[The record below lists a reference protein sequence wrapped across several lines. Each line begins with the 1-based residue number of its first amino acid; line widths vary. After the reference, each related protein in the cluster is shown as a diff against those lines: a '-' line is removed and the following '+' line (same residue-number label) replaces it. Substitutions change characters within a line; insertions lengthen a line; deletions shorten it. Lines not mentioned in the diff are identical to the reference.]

1 MELQNKR
8 IRRDPIMNR
17 ETIKAWY
24 QASRPPFFVAT
35 MIPLILGGVL
45 AGVDGHWDTMRWV
58 VMLLASFFVHLNT
71 NLANDYFDHFAGVD
85 DGDSIGGSRV
95 IQEGKITPKQIGWAM
110 VILYGL
116 SLCCGLWLL
125 WETRLLILIPIML
138 FSFFSSLFYTA
149 PPFRYG
155 YYGLGELFVGVNMG
169 PVMVGGTY
177 AVLTGSFSLESILCS
192 IPIALMVAMILFYQ
206 SLPDMDIDRSVGKKT
221 IAVRAGKKRSKIIMI
236 FFLAASV
243 LSIMVLVQFKI
254 VHPVAALSLFT
265 TILAMRIVRMIE
277 TTPNWVDLH
286 GRGGVVRAFYMVN
299 GLMLITSA
307 IL

>member
-1 MELQNKR
+1 
-8 IRRDPIMNR
+8 MNS

-58 VMLLASFFVHLNT
+58 FMLLASFFVHLNT

-95 IQEGKITPKQIGWAM
+95 IQEGKITPKQIAWAM

-125 WETRLLILIPIML
+125 WETRLLMLIPIML

-155 YYGLGELFVGVNMG
+155 YYGLGELFVGINMG

-177 AVLTGSFSLESILCS
+177 AVLTGSFSIESILYS
-192 IPIALMVAMILFYQ
+192 IPIGLMVAMILFYQ
-206 SLPDMDIDRSVGKKT
+206 SLPDMDIDESTGKKT
-221 IAVRAGKKRSKIIMI
+221 IAVRLGKKRAKFVMML
-236 FFLAASV
+236 FLAASILSILALV
-243 LSIMVLVQFKI
+243 LSEIANPI
-254 VHPVAALSLFT
+254 AALSLFT
-265 TILAMRIVRMIE
+265 VILAMRIVRMIK
-277 TTPNWVDLH
+277 TTPNWIDLH
-286 GRGGVVRAFYMVN
+286 GRGGVVRAFYMLN
-299 GLMLITSA
+299 GLMLIISA
-307 IL
+307 CL